1 MSKEDFLVENSRQI
15 AKAEAK
21 INDKIDIKYW
31 TKELETL
38 QAERFMIEEEEH
50 GNNSL

>member
-1 MSKEDFLVENSRQI
+1 VFNLSKEDFLVENSRQI

-31 TKELETL
+31 INELDIL
-38 QAERFMIEEEEH
+38 QNERMLIEAEQWQ
-50 GNNSL
+50 